1 VGCSFGH
8 VSYLL
13 ANKVC
18 HTMKVLKNNAVT
30 EDGAEAGIVLGESL
44 SLVDAMY
51 TPASPLGIALMPSS

>member
-1 VGCSFGH
+1 
-8 VSYLL
+8 
-13 ANKVC
+13 
-18 HTMKVLKNNAVT
+18 MKVLKNNAVT